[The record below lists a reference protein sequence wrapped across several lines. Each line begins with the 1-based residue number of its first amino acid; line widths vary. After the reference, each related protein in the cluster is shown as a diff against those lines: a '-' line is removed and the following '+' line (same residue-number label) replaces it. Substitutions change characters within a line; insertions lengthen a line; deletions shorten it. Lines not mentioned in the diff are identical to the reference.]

1 MNQLKNFESEWNNI
15 PYLSWVIRIGDFK
28 LYKNDDEKIIDDAKV
43 WFSIYWIDSF
53 EELKNTNKKIIIV
66 IPALTWNAKIFD
78 SKASQWNGWANTYWK
93 PWNILD
99 PKENIIIWLDYF
111 WWPYDST
118 WPDKHNLNFYPV
130 PPEKQVEA
138 WKKALEN
145 LWIQKVYALFWGSN
159 WGWHIHSWLFDNK
172 FTPEILIPIAWP
184 IAPTDEAKEFFSI
197 QVDLIKKR
205 ENISIR
211 LIKNLEWLLW
221 ISDLYD
227 ELVKETI
234 HEVYEIINQWDDKK
248 AIKIVRQIW
257 FLKFL
262 NPSFFDK
269 FYTDK
274 NWKLLETT
282 EDAKQNMFK
291 YFEKEWINFEKRF
304 SLSSLV
310 LLSQAIVDAERIS
323 PKEYVNKISNKVN
336 LIIISIEDDMLFE
349 TWPMQEYFQE
359 VKYLREKRWD
369 IWKTIIEIIESN
381 PETKK
386 AWHDT
391 FLWKNSMQNI
401 SDKITKHI

>member
-1 MNQLKNFESEWNNI
+1 MNQLNNFESEWNNI
-15 PYLSWVIRIGDFK
+15 PYLTWTVKIGDFK
-28 LYKNDDEKIIDDAKV
+28 LYKNDNEKIIDDAKI
-43 WFSIYWIDSF
+43 WFSIYWINSLDK
-53 EELKNTNKKIIIV
+53 LKTTNKKIIIV

-145 LWIQKVYALFWGSN
+145 LWIQKVYTLFWGSN
-159 WGWHIHSWLFDNK
+159 WGWHIHAWLFDNK
-172 FTPEILIPIAWP
+172 LNPEILIPVAWP
-184 IAPTDEAKEFFSI
+184 IAPTDKAKEFFSI

-234 HEVYEIINQWDDKK
+234 HEVYEIINQWDNKK
-248 AIKIVRQIW
+248 AIKVVRQIW

-269 FYTDK
+269 FYIDK
-274 NWKLLETT
+274 NWEKLKTFE
-282 EDAKQNMFK
+282 EAKQNMFN

-359 VKYLREKRWD
+359 VKSLREKRWD

-391 FLWKNSMQNI
+391 FLWENSIQNI
-401 SDKITKHI
+401 SNKITKHI

>member
-1 MNQLKNFESEWNNI
+1 MNSLNNFESEWNNI
-15 PYLSWVIRIGDFK
+15 PYLTWAVRIGDFK
-28 LYKNDDEKIIDDAKV
+28 LYKNDNEKIIDNAKV

-53 EELKNTNKKIIIV
+53 EELKNTDKKIIIV

-145 LWIQKVYALFWGSN
+145 LWIQKVYTLFWGSN
-159 WGWHIHSWLFDNK
+159 WGWHIHAWLFDNK
-172 FTPEILIPIAWP
+172 LNPEILIPVAWP
-184 IAPTDEAKEFFSI
+184 IAPTDKAKEFFSI

-234 HEVYEIINQWDDKK
+234 HEVYEIINQWDNKK
-248 AIKIVRQIW
+248 AIKVVRQIW

-269 FYTDK
+269 FYIDK
-274 NWKLLETT
+274 NWEKLKTFE
-282 EDAKQNMFK
+282 EAKQNMFN

-359 VKYLREKRWD
+359 VKSLREKRWD

-391 FLWKNSMQNI
+391 FLWENSIQNI
-401 SDKITKHI
+401 SNKITKHI

>member
-1 MNQLKNFESEWNNI
+1 MNRLNNFESLWNNI
-15 PYLSWVIRIGDFK
+15 PYLTWTIRIGDFK

-78 SKASQWNGWANTYWK
+78 SKESQWNGWANTYWK

-99 PKENIIIWLDYF
+99 PNENIIIWLDYF

-145 LWIQKVYALFWGSN
+145 LWIQKVYALFWWSN
-159 WGWHIHSWLFDNK
+159 WGWHIHTWLFDSK
-172 FTPEILIPIAWP
+172 LSPEILIPIAWP

-234 HEVYEIINQWDDKK
+234 HEVYEIINQWDNKK
-248 AIKIVRQIW
+248 AMKIVRQIW

-262 NPSFFDK
+262 NPSFFDR
-269 FYTDK
+269 FYINK
-274 NWKLLETT
+274 NWEKLKTFE
-282 EDAKQNMFK
+282 EAKQNMFN
-291 YFEKEWINFEKRF
+291 YFEKEWVNFEKRF

-310 LLSQAIVDAERIS
+310 LLSQAIVDAERIL
-323 PKEYVNKISNKVN
+323 PKEYVNKISNKIN

-359 VKYLREKRWD
+359 VKSLREKRWD
-369 IWKTIIEIIESN
+369 IWKTIIEIIKSN

-401 SDKITKHI
+401 SNKITKHI